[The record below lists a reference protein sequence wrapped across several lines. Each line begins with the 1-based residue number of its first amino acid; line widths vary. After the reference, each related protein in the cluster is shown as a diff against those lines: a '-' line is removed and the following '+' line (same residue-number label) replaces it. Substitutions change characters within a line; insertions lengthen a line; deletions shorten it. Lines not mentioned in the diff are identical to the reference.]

1 MARLPWLDAVLAA
14 GAVPASFVPDASG
27 GRSDAADVTGA
38 DVMEGSGLAVHEL
51 RHPPLAPSAVTF
63 VDGIQRWAVV
73 GYDGVV
79 PLISAYVAAAARR
92 RTGGRLHTV
101 AEESRRVIVTAEG
114 SLSPPVREALRRSR
128 EPVVDLKDDVPGQP
142 GRTLTAAGMR
152 IERLRESVERAVAEP
167 LADRLPEDEWLV
179 VDGVLSNSKDLAS
192 HPRTL
197 GLIKSHGAQYF
208 TGEELRRALML
219 PPGHRTSV
227 FQPHRH
233 GSQAVYSWYVRIWPW
248 EGHDLLYGLLRVE
261 ARADAESIARAD
273 AIGAWLVNERKPLST
288 PDARFDRL
296 LYPIHDVE
304 TYLRSRAPLH
314 LVTDP
319 GSRLPPAATAAT
331 AATAEPGT

>member
-1 MARLPWLDAVLAA
+1 MARPPWLDAALAA

-27 GRSDAADVTGA
+27 GRSDAEDVTGA

-51 RHPPLAPSAVTF
+51 RYAPLAPSAVTF

-92 RTGGRLHTV
+92 RTGGRLQTV
-101 AEESRRVIVTAEG
+101 AEESRRVVVTAEG
-114 SLSPPVREALRRSR
+114 SLSPKVRDALHRSG
-128 EPVVDLKDDVPGQP
+128 EDVVDLKDEVPGQP

-152 IERLRESVERAVAEP
+152 VERLRESVERAVAEP
-167 LADRLPEDEWLV
+167 LADRLQRDEWLV
-179 VDGVLSNSKDLAS
+179 VDGVLSNSAPLAS

-208 TGEELRRALML
+208 TGDELTRALRL
-219 PPGHRTSV
+219 PQGHRTSV

-233 GSQAVYSWYVRIWPW
+233 GSQAVYSWYVRLWPW

-261 ARADAESIARAD
+261 ARAHTDSIGLAD

-304 TYLRSRAPLH
+304 NYLRSRAPQY
-314 LVTDP
+314 LVADP
-319 GSRLPPAATAAT
+319 GSRLPKTPVTAG
-331 AATAEPGT
+331 TAETSP